1 VAVTSNVA
9 EALAEGGVVES
20 HLHPPGSWAVED
32 HPVPSGREEVWR
44 FTPLRRLRGLHAD
57 APFLPGVTKHEWSH
71 DEYVRATVDGEATQW
86 RGISG
91 YVPTE
96 RVTARV
102 FAEAPA
108 SLAVDVPAEAIVDE
122 PIVVT
127 ATGTDAEVTEA
138 DHLAIRFGAHSR
150 ASVVLQHNGSASIA
164 QVVEILVED
173 GAEATVTTV
182 HDWADDT
189 VHLVHHAARIGRD
202 ARLKHV
208 SVSFGGDVVR
218 FSASVDYAGPG
229 GKVEMLGIY
238 FADAGQHLEHRL
250 FVDHNA
256 PHTTSNVGYKGA
268 MQGAGAHGV
277 WVGDVL
283 IRKVAEGISTF
294 ESNRNLLLT
303 DGARA
308 DSVPNLEIETGEIV
322 GAGHASATGR
332 FDDEQMFY
340 LQSRGIAEDE
350 ARRLV
355 VRGFFADIIK
365 RIGIPDIESRLLE
378 AIEAEL
384 AATAS

>member
-1 VAVTSNVA
+1 VPVTSNVA
-9 EALAEGGVVES
+9 EALAEGGGAES
-20 HLHPPGSWAVED
+20 RLHPPGSWAVPD
-32 HPVPSGREEVWR
+32 HPVPGGREETWR

-57 APFLPGVTKHEWSH
+57 APFLSGVTKYEWSH
-71 DEYVRATVDGEATQW
+71 DEYVRATVDGEATKW

-102 FAEAPA
+102 FAEAPS
-108 SLAVDVPAEAIVDE
+108 SLTVDVPAEAIVDE

-127 ATGTDAEVTEA
+127 ATGTDADVTEA
-138 DHLAIRFGAHSR
+138 GHLAIRFGAHSR

-164 QVVEILVED
+164 QVVEILVEE

-182 HDWADDT
+182 QDWADDT
-189 VHLVHHAARIGRD
+189 VHLVHHAARVGRD

-229 GKVEMLGIY
+229 GQVEMLGVY
-238 FADAGQHLEHRL
+238 FADAGQHLENRL

-256 PHTTSNVGYKGA
+256 PHTTSNVCYKGA

-355 VRGFFADIIK
+355 VRGFFADVIK

-384 AATAS
+384 AATAR

>member
-1 VAVTSNVA
+1 VPVASNVA
-9 EALAEGGVVES
+9 DALAEGGGAES
-20 HLHPPGSWAVED
+20 HLHPPGSWAVAD
-32 HPVPSGREEVWR
+32 HSVPGGREETWR

-57 APFLPGVTKHEWSH
+57 APFLPGVTKQEWSH
-71 DEYVRATVDGEATQW
+71 DGYVRATIDGEATKW

-102 FAEAPA
+102 FAETAA
-108 SLAVDVPAEAIVDE
+108 SLAVDVPAETVIDE
-122 PIVVT
+122 PIVIT
-127 ATGTDAEVTEA
+127 TMGTDAAVTEA
-138 DHLAIRFGAHSR
+138 GHLAIRFGPYSR
-150 ASVVLQHNGSASIA
+150 ATVVLQHTGSASIA
-164 QVVEILVED
+164 QVVEILVEE
-173 GAEATVTTV
+173 GAQATVTTLQ
-182 HDWADDT
+182 DWADDT
-189 VHLVHHAARIGRD
+189 VHLVHHAARVGRD

-218 FSASVDYAGPG
+218 FSASVDYTGPG
-229 GKVEMLGIY
+229 GQVEMLGVY
-238 FADAGQHLEHRL
+238 FADAGQHLENRL
-250 FVDHNA
+250 FVDHSA
-256 PHTTSNVGYKGA
+256 PHTTSNVAYKGA

-283 IRKVAEGISTF
+283 IRKVAEGITTF

-303 DGARA
+303 EGARA

-340 LQSRGIAEDE
+340 LQSRGITEDQ

-365 RIGIPDIESRLLE
+365 RIGIPYIESRLLE